1 MTTTAEEVR
10 HFIDDNQ
17 WYMGR
22 RLGGPV
28 SREDAAADWATRYSL
43 RDVGIDPNFVSNF
56 LYQVC
61 PLCGWLYETVVTTG
75 GPKGVTVTESERID
89 RVGEFLTGGR
99 KGDEYMGVGRR
110 ICDDCDTQA
119 TSNHLKHYPTEI
131 QS

>member
-1 MTTTAEEVR
+1 MTTTAEEAR
-10 HFIDDNQ
+10 HFIAENKGT
-17 WYMGR
+17 MGK
-22 RLGGPV
+22 GFAGHV
-28 SREDAAADWATRYSL
+28 SREDAATDWAAKYSL
-43 RDVGIDPNFVSNF
+43 IDVEIDPNFESNCI
-56 LYQVC
+56 YHVC
-61 PLCGWLYETVVTTG
+61 PSCGWLYETVVTTG